1 MDLSF
6 ITDFYIPIVVVA
18 CLTVGYCIKHIPWLD
33 KISNDYIPAIMLVLG
48 AVLSCISSGISLETI
63 VYGAVSGVAST
74 GFHQTFKKLI
84 KREDERGI

>member
-18 CLTVGYCIKHIPWLD
+18 CLAVGYCIKHIPWLD

-48 AVLSCISSGISLETI
+48 AVLSCIGSGISLETI

-74 GFHQTFKKLI
+74 GLHQTYKNLI
-84 KREDERGI
+84 KREE

>member
-6 ITDFYIPIVVVA
+6 ITNFYIPIVVVA
-18 CLTVGYCIKHIPWLD
+18 CLAVGYCIKHIPWLD

-74 GFHQTFKKLI
+74 GLHQAYKNLI
-84 KREDERGI
+84 KREE

>member
-18 CLTVGYCIKHIPWLD
+18 CLAVGYCIKHIPWLD

-48 AVLSCISSGISLETI
+48 AVLSCIGSGISLETI

-74 GFHQTFKKLI
+74 GLHQTYKNLI
-84 KREDERGI
+84 KREEKQ